1 MYDLGNTEL
10 IEKSD
15 VSKMLDSVLSENP
28 TMYIP
33 EEDLAYIMNQV
44 CALLPHAL
52 TRRLGEG
59 VHVRLKGRG
68 ARAGDGFQN

>member
-1 MYDLGNTEL
+1 MYDIGNTNF

-33 EEDLAYIMNQV
+33 EDELAYIMNQV
-44 CALLPHAL
+44 RMRVLPSGDSPRSAP
-52 TRRLGEG
+52 G
-59 VHVRLKGRG
+59 GRTD
-68 ARAGDGFQN
+68 A

>member
-33 EEDLAYIMNQV
+33 EEELAYIMNQV
-44 CALLPHAL
+44 RAYCFTRSRDALAQVSAG
-52 TRRLGEG
+52 RR
-59 VHVRLKGRG
+59 RA
-68 ARAGDGFQN
+68 AR